1 MGISFNALQS
11 VYSFMLTTV
20 LSFPLKT
27 ITICLVLLGAV
38 FLLASI
44 VISRDVHGK
53 VPPHFSLKW
62 RILTFLIGF
71 FFFCYLGFVGVRLSD
86 FPFPLEL
93 LTAIVFFAGSLFV
106 YGTIDLSRNTISKL
120 HAVNENLERIVEG
133 RTAELSEANR
143 KLEKSA
149 NKYAEQSRFLES
161 ALDALSHP
169 FYVIDAESFEVIL
182 YNKASGFAGRSVST
196 CHQLTHGCEL
206 PCGGLDHPC
215 PLRVIKETGEPTVL
229 EHVHRDAAGNAL
241 FAEIHS
247 YPIFDE
253 DGKLIHMIEYVLNI
267 TDRKM
272 AESALVK
279 AKQEAEIANTFKSEF
294 LANMSHEIRTPM
306 NAILGMTELAL
317 TGTLTPEQRKCLVTV
332 QSSSEL
338 LLTLIN
344 DILDLS
350 KIEAGK
356 LELVD
361 RPFTV
366 DTVIAAVIDL
376 LLPGAEEKGLT
387 LLADCGEDCRAEVY
401 LGDDLRLRQIL
412 FNLIG
417 NSIKFTSKGS
427 VSVGCRLVEKTAKDA
442 LLEFT
447 VTDTGVGIAEEYRD
461 RLFASFSQADSSI
474 TRSHGGSGLGLAIS
488 KKLVEMMGGTI
499 SVASRLGFGTTFSF
513 TACFSTG
520 GDIPI
525 PDEQAAELQISNLPP
540 LKILVVDDVNP
551 NRDLVRLILEQ
562 DNHLVEEAAT
572 GLEALHLLATKEY
585 DAVLLDVQMPV
596 LDGEQTVAILRQ
608 CEKGLNP
615 AGVGIDAV
623 LLAKLLE
630 RLVGGHLPI
639 IALTAHAMD
648 SDRERLLKAGMDGYI
663 SKPFHVAEVL
673 RQLTIIYKSIH

>member
-1 MGISFNALQS
+1 MSTIFA
-11 VYSFMLTTV
+11 
-20 LSFPLKT
+20 SFPLKT
-27 ITICLVLLGAV
+27 ITICLVLFGAA
-38 FLLASI
+38 FLFVSI
-44 VISRDVHGK
+44 LVSRDVLSK
-53 VPPHFSLKW
+53 VPPRLSFKW
-62 RILTFLIGF
+62 RILTALIAF
-71 FFFCYLGFVGVRLSD
+71 FFVCYLGFIVVRLND

-106 YGTIDLSRNTISKL
+106 YGNIDLSRNTIVQL
-120 HAVNENLERIVEG
+120 HEVNDNLEKIVEG
-133 RTAELSEANR
+133 RTAELSEANW
-143 KLEKSA
+143 KFEKSA
-149 NKYAEQSRFLES
+149 NKYAKQSRFVES

-169 FYVIDAESFEVIL
+169 FYVIDAESYEVVL

-196 CHQLTHGCEL
+196 CHELTHGCEL
-206 PCGGLDHPC
+206 PCGGLNHPC
-215 PLRVIKETGEPTVL
+215 PLREIKETGRPAVL
-229 EHVHRDAAGNAL
+229 EHVHRDAAGNAR
-241 FAEIHS
+241 FVEIHS

-253 DGKLIHMIEYVLNI
+253 TGNLIQMIEYVLDI
-267 TDRKM
+267 TERKL
-272 AESALVK
+272 AEQALLK
-279 AKQEAEIANTFKSEF
+279 AKQEAEVANSFKSEF

-306 NAILGMTELAL
+306 NAILGMTEL
-317 TGTLTPEQRKCLVTV
+317 TLAGKLAPEQRKCLETV

-356 LELVD
+356 LELAY
-361 RPFTV
+361 RPFTT
-366 DTVIAAVIDL
+366 DTVIAAVIGL
-376 LLPGAEEKGLT
+376 LQPGAEEKGLT
-387 LLADCGEDCRAEVY
+387 LAVDCGEDCRADVY

-427 VSVGCRLVEKTAKDA
+427 VGVGCRLVEKSAKDA

-447 VTDTGVGIAEEYRD
+447 VTDTGMGITEEYRD
-461 RLFASFSQADSSI
+461 RLFASFSQANSGI

-499 SVASRLGFGTTFSF
+499 GVESRLGFGTTFSF
-513 TACFSTG
+513 TIPFALG
-520 GDIPI
+520 GDINVPG
-525 PDEQAAELQISNLPP
+525 EMAAELQVFDLPP
-540 LKILVVDDVNP
+540 LKILVVDDITP

-562 DNHLVEEAAT
+562 ANHLVEEAGT

-608 CEKGLNP
+608 CEKGLSP
-615 AGVGIDAV
+615 EGLGIDAG
-623 LLAKLLE
+623 LSAKLLE
-630 RLVGGHLPI
+630 RLVDKHMPI

-648 SDRERLLKAGMDGYI
+648 SDRERLLGAGMDGYI

-673 RQLTIIYKSIH
+673 RQLTKIYKSIH